1 MSTQAPTT
9 ERVAFGQRVRD
20 WWNSRSRV
28 EQWGM
33 IIPLLVLVY
42 LLPVLNFFPLTTE
55 PWTDYELALFNAA
68 RFGLIALGLNVVL
81 GQAGLLDLG
90 YVGFFAIGAYVA
102 AIMTSP
108 DSFLTNSDYSWV
120 VVVPVAM
127 IITMASGIV
136 IGTPTLRLRG
146 DYLAIVTLGFGE
158 MVRLLADNLEPL
170 RGNRGFQEVG
180 RPPGTYGDGSPIF
193 TQTDGKPWYWLTI
206 TFIIV
211 ILLLVG
217 NLERSRVGRAWV
229 AIREDED
236 AAELMGVPTFKFKVW
251 AFVMGAAIGGLSGV
265 LYAGQIGFVNN
276 QRFDVV
282 TSILF
287 VAAVVLGGSG
297 NKLGVLL
304 GAVVIS
310 YLPDRFQ
317 LAPQFRYLIFGIAL
331 IVLMIFRPQGLLGAR
346 QRLLARGRRAYQ
358 RLVGRPEQVG
368 TESALTDSGKGANV

>member
-1 MSTQAPTT
+1 MTATPQTT
-9 ERVAFGQRVRD
+9 GRVAFGQRVRD

-33 IIPLLVLVY
+33 IIPVLVLVY

-68 RFGLIALGLNVVL
+68 RIGLIALGLNVVL

-102 AIMTSP
+102 ALMTSP
-108 DSFLTNSDYSWV
+108 DSFLTNSDYSWI

-127 IITMASGIV
+127 VITMVSGIV

-180 RPPGTYGDGSPIF
+180 RPPGTYADGNPIF

-236 AAELMGVPTFKFKVW
+236 VAELMGVPTFKFKVW

-297 NKLGVLL
+297 NKVGVLL

-310 YLPDRFQ
+310 YIPDRFQ

-331 IVLMIFRPQGLLGAR
+331 MVLMIFRPQGLLGAR
-346 QRLLARGRRAYQ
+346 QRLLARGRAAYQ

-368 TESALTDSGKGANV
+368 TESALTESGKGVNA

>member
-1 MSTQAPTT
+1 MTAQPTSNAN
-9 ERVAFGQRVRD
+9 VPFGQRLRD
-20 WWNSRSRV
+20 WWNSRSRF
-28 EQWGM
+28 EQWAC
-33 IIPLLVLVY
+33 IIPVVVFVY
-42 LLPVLNFFPLTTE
+42 LLPYLNFFPLSTE

-68 RFGLIALGLNVVL
+68 RLGLIALGLNVVL

-108 DSFLTNSDYSWV
+108 DSFLDNPDYSWF

-127 IITMASGIV
+127 VITMISGIV

-158 MVRLLADNLEPL
+158 MVRLLADNIDPL

-180 RPPGTYGDGSPIF
+180 RPPGTYADGSPIF

-206 TFIIV
+206 TCIIV
-211 ILLLVG
+211 VLVLVG

-236 AAELMGVPTFKFKVW
+236 AAELMGVPTFRFKVW
-251 AFVMGAAIGGLSGV
+251 AFVIGAAVGGLSGV

-304 GAVVIS
+304 GALVIS
-310 YLPDRFQ
+310 YVPDRLQ
-317 LAPQFRYLIFGIAL
+317 LAPEYRFLFFGLAL
-331 IVLMIFRPQGLLGAR
+331 MVLMVFRPQGLLGAR
-346 QRLLARGRRAYQ
+346 QRLLARGRQAYV

-368 TESALTDSGKGANV
+368 TESALTDSGSGVGS